1 MWDWN
6 SADVE
11 TSWLEEIIEKMRECR
26 QHTFQILSKRPKRYA
41 RFVYPENVWLGASMS
56 TTYEAYRV
64 LELDKVLG
72 RNIKFVSIEPIHEQI
87 DFWFSKVDWIIV
99 GAETGHRVGK
109 IVPKKEWIEALV
121 FNAKEE
127 GIPIFLKNNLGLPN
141 PIQEFP
147 NSEGRAA

>member
-1 MWDWN
+1 
-6 SADVE
+6 
-11 TSWLEEIIEKMRECR
+11 
-26 QHTFQILSKRPKRYA
+26 
-41 RFVYPENVWLGASMS
+41 MS

-64 LELDKVLG
+64 LDLDKVLG

-127 GIPIFLKNNLGLPN
+127 GIPIFLKNNLGLSEA
-141 PIQEFP
+141 IQEFP
-147 NSEGRAA
+147 RCEGTG